1 MIDVAILGAGEL
13 GGSLA
18 HVLARREIVRRIQ
31 LIDPAGQV
39 AAGKALDIMQT
50 GPVERFTTR
59 LDGTT
64 DISRV
69 AGAQLVVIADQA
81 RPAQGADDLLPLT
94 QISQLASR
102 ALVLCAGA
110 DGRTLVERGVREL
123 GYRRDRL
130 LGTAP
135 EALAAALRALV
146 ALQTNG
152 SVRDVALTVLGH
164 PPAHAVVN
172 WDDAT
177 IGGFGLTGVLDEP
190 SLRRLSAQVGPLWP
204 PGPHVLAHA
213 AVEAIAAICG
223 ISRRT
228 LSCFVAPD
236 DSSGRRTRAVALP
249 VRLGPDGVSRID
261 LPALS
266 VATQTALDNAQLL

>member
-31 LIDPAGQV
+31 LIDPSGQV
-39 AAGKALDIMQT
+39 AAGKALDIMQA
-50 GPVERFTTR
+50 GPVERFTTP
-59 LDGTT
+59 LAGTS

-69 AGAQLVVIADQA
+69 AGADLVIIADQA
-81 RPAQGADDLLPLT
+81 RPPQGGDDLLLLK
-94 QISQLASR
+94 QISQLAAR
-102 ALVLCAGA
+102 AVVLCAGA
-110 DGRTLVERGVREL
+110 DGRSIVERGVREL
-123 GYRRDRL
+123 GYQRHRL
-130 LGTAP
+130 FGSAP
-135 EALAAALRALV
+135 EALAASVRALV

-177 IGGFGLTGVLDEP
+177 VGGFAAAHVLDEP
-190 SLRRLSAQVGPLWP
+190 ALRRLSAQLGPLWP
-204 PGPHVLAHA
+204 PGPHGLAHA
-213 AVEAIAAICG
+213 AVEAVAALCG

-236 DSSGRRTRAVALP
+236 DSAGRRTRTIALP
-249 VRLGPDGVSRID
+249 VRLGPSGV
-261 LPALS
+261 LGVEVPTLS
-266 VATQTALDNAQLL
+266 VAAQTALDNAQLL

>member
-50 GPVERFTTR
+50 GPIERFTTP
-59 LDGTT
+59 LHGTT
-64 DISRV
+64 DISRI
-69 AGAQLVVIADQA
+69 AGAHLVVIADQA
-81 RPAQGADDLLPLT
+81 RPTPDADDLLPLT
-94 QISQLASR
+94 RISQLASR

-110 DGRTLVERGVREL
+110 NGRTLVERGVREL
-123 GYRRDRL
+123 GYRRERL
-130 LGTAP
+130 LGSAP
-135 EALAAALRALV
+135 EALASSLRALV

-177 IGGFGLTGVLDEP
+177 VDGFRLTEVLDVP
-190 SLRRLSAQVGPLWP
+190 SRRRLAAQVGPLWP
-204 PGPHVLAHA
+204 PGPHALAHA
-213 AVEAIAAICG
+213 AVEAIAAISG
-223 ISRRT
+223 ISRRA
-228 LSCFVAPD
+228 LSCFIAPD
-236 DSSGRRTRAVALP
+236 DSSGRRTRAIALP

-261 LPALS
+261 LPTLS

>member
-50 GPVERFTTR
+50 GPVEGFTTG

-69 AGAQLVVIADQA
+69 AGVQLVVIADQA
-81 RPAQGADDLLPLT
+81 RPAPDADDLLPLR
-94 QISQLASR
+94 QIAQLASR

-110 DGRTLVERGVREL
+110 NGRTVVERGVREL
-123 GYRRDRL
+123 GYRRERL
-130 LGTAP
+130 IGSAP
-135 EALAAALRALV
+135 EALASSLRALV

-152 SVRDVALTVLGH
+152 SVRDVSLTVLGH
-164 PPAHAVVN
+164 PPAHAVVD
-172 WDDAT
+172 WEEAT
-177 IGGFGLTGVLDEP
+177 VGGFSLTRVLDEP
-190 SLRRLSAQVGPLWP
+190 ALRRLAAQVGPLWP
-204 PGPHVLAHA
+204 PGPHALAHA
-213 AVEAIAAICG
+213 AVEAISAMCG
-223 ISRRT
+223 ISRRS

-236 DSSGRRTRAVALP
+236 DSSGHRARAVALP
-249 VRLGPDGVSRID
+249 VRLGPNGIDRID
-261 LPALS
+261 LPTLS

>member
-18 HVLARREIVRRIQ
+18 HVLARRAIVRRIQ

-50 GPVERFTTR
+50 GPIERFITR
-59 LDGTT
+59 LDGTP

-69 AGAQLVVIADQA
+69 AGAHLVVIADQV

-110 DGRTLVERGVREL
+110 NGRTLVERGVREL
-123 GYRRDRL
+123 GYRRERL
-130 LGTAP
+130 FGSAP
-135 EALAAALRALV
+135 EALAASLRALV

-152 SVRDVALTVLGH
+152 SVRDVSLTVLGH
-164 PPAHAVVN
+164 PPAHTVVN

-177 IGGFGLTGVLDEP
+177 VGGFRLTDVLDEP
-190 SLRRLSAQVGPLWP
+190 SIRRLAAQVGPLWP
-204 PGPHVLAHA
+204 PGPHALAHA

-228 LSCFVAPD
+228 RSCFVAPD
-236 DSSGRRTRAVALP
+236 DSLGRRNRAVALP
-249 VRLGPDGVSRID
+249 VRLGPEGVSGID
-261 LPALS
+261 LPVLS

>member
-39 AAGKALDIMQT
+39 AAGTALDIMQT
-50 GPVERFTTR
+50 GPVERFTT
-59 LDGTT
+59 LLAGTT

-69 AGAQLVVIADQA
+69 AGAHLVVIADQA
-81 RPAQGADDLLPLT
+81 RPARDVDELLPLT
-94 QISQLASR
+94 QIAQLASR

-110 DGRTLVERGVREL
+110 NGRTLVERGVREL
-123 GYRRDRL
+123 GYRREQL
-130 LGTAP
+130 FGSAP
-135 EALAAALRALV
+135 EALASSLRALV

-164 PPAHAVVN
+164 PPAHTVVN

-177 IGGFGLTGVLDEP
+177 VGGFRLTEVLDEP

-204 PGPHVLAHA
+204 PGPHALAHA
-213 AVEAIAAICG
+213 AVDAIASLCG
-223 ISRRT
+223 ISRRS

-249 VRLGPDGVSRID
+249 VTLGPDGISRID
-261 LPALS
+261 LPTLS
-266 VATQTALDNAQLL
+266 VAARTALDNAMLL